1 MDPGVRCDFRR
12 LRVVSLEL
20 GDKLMKSGG
29 WSVGREMRFTE

>member
-20 GDKLMKSGG
+20 GDKLMKRVAGG
-29 WSVGREMRFTE
+29 ALEEK